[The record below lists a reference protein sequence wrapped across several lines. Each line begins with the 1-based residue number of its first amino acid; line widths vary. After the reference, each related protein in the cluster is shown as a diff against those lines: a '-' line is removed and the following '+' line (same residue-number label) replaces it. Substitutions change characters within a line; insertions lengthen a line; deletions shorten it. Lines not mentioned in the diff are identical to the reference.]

1 MELEKETIEITLLN
15 KLQEDFINK
24 IKADLMHHIRNTVN
38 NGSVKLSTKI
48 VEQQETRMLYTNR
61 EKFEFLQEVKPALK
75 TLKDRLGLDPD
86 F

>member
-1 MELEKETIEITLLN
+1 MELKGETIEITLLN

-24 IKADLMHHIRNTVN
+24 LRTDLMHYIRKSIN
-38 NGSVKLSTKI
+38 NGSIVLSTKI

-75 TLKDRLGLDPD
+75 TLKERLGLDPD